1 MKKLTSLLIAFCLI
15 FGLATPMASAASV
28 DQNSVQQAIQALGI
42 ITGDD
47 TGNLNLSGYVTRA
60 QFAKMMI
67 SASSYKDAISSTA
80 SSSPFKDVN
89 YKNWAA
95 SYVQTAVS
103 AGWLTGYADG
113 TYRPNNNVKL
123 EEAVSATLKML
134 GYVSSDFAGAF
145 PDAQL
150 AKYSALRLNF
160 NISTVK
166 GQNMTRQDCMYL
178 FYNLMGTKNKSGN
191 YYATTLG
198 YSVNGSGEL
207 DYSSLVLN
215 NMKGPY
221 IVADSSWTSTLPF
234 TTDKITVYKNG
245 SLSTVSSINKHDVYY
260 YNSSMRSV
268 WVYRNQVSGVYT
280 AASPNSAAPSSVTV
294 AGKSYTVST
303 ASASYALSTVGS
315 YKIGSTVTLLLG
327 MNGDVVG
334 VVSSNDLS
342 TTKFGIVISTGTKTY
357 SDSSGNNYSSN
368 TITIASTDGNS
379 YDYNTKTTSYKEGDL
394 VRVSFSG
401 GESSVSL
408 INNNSLSGTVNSSA
422 TAIGTNYFSDDIKIL
437 DTTSNGSYCKVFPAR
452 LAGLYLDSNSIRY
465 YALDDKG
472 KISELILN
480 DVTGD
485 MYQYGILTS
494 VSESYDSMS
503 VSSSY
508 KYVINGSSGTFS
520 SYSLAFGV
528 SEGPAQ
534 FEISGTSVER
544 IKNLTSV
551 TLISLNALYAQ
562 SGDNKYKLAD
572 NVSVYINTNGSYNLS
587 SISSLINSSGYTLYG
602 YYDKSESY
610 GGRMRVII
618 AR

>member
-1 MKKLTSLLIAFCLI
+1 MKKLTSILLAFCLV
-15 FGLATPMASAASV
+15 FCLATPVATAASA

-60 QFAKMMI
+60 QFAKIMI
-67 SASSYKDAISSTA
+67 AASSYKDTISTTA

-89 YKNWAA
+89 YKHWAA
-95 SYVQTAVS
+95 SYVQASVS

-113 TYRPNNNVKL
+113 TYRPNNFVKL
-123 EEAVSATLKML
+123 EEAVSAVLKML

-150 AKYSALRLNF
+150 AKYSALRLNS
-160 NISTVK
+160 NVSAIK
-166 GQNMTRQDCMYL
+166 GQNMSRQDCMYL

-221 IVADSSWTSTLPF
+221 IVADSSWTSALPF

-245 SLSTVSSINKHDVYY
+245 SLSTVSSINKYDVYY
-260 YNSSMRSV
+260 YNSSMRTV

-294 AGKSYTVST
+294 AGKTYTVST
-303 ASASYALSTVGS
+303 SSASYALSTVGS

-334 VVSSNDLS
+334 VISGSDLS
-342 TTKFGIVISTGTKTY
+342 STKYGIVISSGTKSYT
-357 SDSSGNNYSSN
+357 DSSGNSYTTN
-368 TITIASTDGNS
+368 TITIVSTDGNT
-379 YDYNTKTTSYKEGDL
+379 YDYNTKTTSFKEGEL

-401 GESSVSL
+401 GESSIS
-408 INNNSLSGTVNSSA
+408 IISNNSLSGTVNASA
-422 TAIGTNYFSDDIKIL
+422 TAIGTSYFSDDIQIL
-437 DTTSNGSYCKVFPAR
+437 DTTSNGSYIKVYPAR
-452 LAGLYLDSNSIRY
+452 LAGLSLDSNTIRY
-465 YALDDKG
+465 FALDDKG

-485 MYQYGILTS
+485 MYQFGILTS
-494 VSESYDSMS
+494 VSESYGDMS

-508 KYVINGSSGTFS
+508 KYLINGSSGAFS
-520 SYSLAFGV
+520 SYSTAFGV
-528 SEGPAQ
+528 TEGPAQ
-534 FEISGTSVER
+534 FEVSGSNVER

-551 TLISLNALYAQ
+551 TLTSLNALYAQ

-572 NVSVYINTNGSYNLS
+572 NVSVYIYTNGSYSLS
-587 SISSLINSSGYTLYG
+587 NVSSLLNTSGYSLYG
-602 YYDKSESY
+602 YYDKSDSY
-610 GGRMRVII
+610 GGRIRVII